1 MLSNFFISKRP
12 LAGITTTPV
21 PASIPVPV
29 LVPTPLALVGP
40 LTSLLPLLVS
50 IPRAAVALFAIL
62 LGRCVAPPS
71 LILYTLS
78 ISFTVSLAPTV
89 TPYS

>member
-1 MLSNFFISKRP
+1 MLLNFFISERP

-29 LVPTPLALVGP
+29 LVTTPLALVGP
-40 LTSLLPLLVS
+40 LISLLPLLVS
-50 IPRAAVALFAIL
+50 IPRAAAVHFAIL

-71 LILYTLS
+71 LILSTFS
-78 ISFTVSLAPTV
+78 ISFTASLDPTV
-89 TPYS
+89 NPCT

>member
-1 MLSNFFISKRP
+1 MISNFFTSKRP
-12 LAGITTTPV
+12 LAGITTTLV
-21 PASIPVPV
+21 PALIPVPV
-29 LVPTPLALVGP
+29 LV
-40 LTSLLPLLVS
+40 S
-50 IPRAAVALFAIL
+50 IPRAVVLFAIL

-71 LILYTLS
+71 LILSTLS

>member
-29 LVPTPLALVGP
+29 LV
-40 LTSLLPLLVS
+40 LPLLFS
-50 IPRAAVALFAIL
+50 IPRAAVVIFAIL

-71 LILYTLS
+71 LILSTLS
-78 ISFTVSLAPTV
+78 ISFTASLAPTV
-89 TPYS
+89 IPN